1 MKQRIITGVVAILI
15 FIPIIIFSDTFVFPV
30 AMAVLSA
37 VGAYEMAKCITSNTK
52 TSVLSELV
60 SGIFPL
66 LYLFEKVDLLVPM
79 YVVAGVSL
87 ISGLLTL
94 KKKDANKTLTL
105 LFAVGYVLSAFTLM
119 TASRTVFPDKAF
131 LMIFICSWVC
141 DTAAYFTGRAF
152 GKTKLAPKLSP
163 KKTVEGAIGGT
174 FFGGIAMVVFG
185 LLVKYETRTVIA
197 LFFVGI
203 LVAIFSQMGD
213 LYASAYKRKYGIKD
227 YGKLFPGHGGV
238 MDRFDSV
245 LGATIIFPLAMFL
258 AFLRGIGF

>member
-52 TSVLSELV
+52 TSVLSALV

-119 TASRTVFPDKAF
+119 TALPS
-131 LMIFICSWVC
+131 
-141 DTAAYFTGRAF
+141 
-152 GKTKLAPKLSP
+152 
-163 KKTVEGAIGGT
+163 
-174 FFGGIAMVVFG
+174 
-185 LLVKYETRTVIA
+185 
-197 LFFVGI
+197 
-203 LVAIFSQMGD
+203 
-213 LYASAYKRKYGIKD
+213 
-227 YGKLFPGHGGV
+227 
-238 MDRFDSV
+238 
-245 LGATIIFPLAMFL
+245 
-258 AFLRGIGF
+258 

>member
-37 VGAYEMAKCITSNTK
+37 VGAYEMAKCITSK
-52 TSVLSELV
+52 KKISIVCAIV
-60 SGIFPL
+60 SGVFPL
-66 LYLFEKVDLLVPM
+66 LYVFKNVDLVVPM
-79 YVVAGVSL
+79 YILAGLSL
-87 ISGLLTL
+87 LMGLITL
-94 KKKDANKTLTL
+94 KKKEANETVTLV
-105 LFAVGYVLSAFTLM
+105 FAVGYVLSAFTLM
-119 TASRTVFPDKAF
+119 TASRTLFENKAF

-163 KKTVEGAIGGT
+163 KKTVEGAVGGT
-174 FFGGIAMVVFG
+174 LFGGVAMVVFG
-185 LLVKYETRTVIA
+185 LLMKYDTRTVIA
-197 LFFVGI
+197 FFFVGI
-203 LVAIFSQMGD
+203 IVAIFSQMGD

-245 LGATIIFPLAMFL
+245 LGATVIFPLAMIL
-258 AFLRGIGF
+258 AFLKGIGF

>member
-37 VGAYEMAKCITSNTK
+37 VGAYEMAKCITSKTK
-52 TSVLSELV
+52 PSIVCAIL
-60 SGIFPL
+60 SGIIPL
-66 LYLFEKVDLLVPM
+66 LYLLENVRLTVPLYLL
-79 YVVAGVSL
+79 AGISL
-87 ISGLLTL
+87 IAGLVNL
-94 KKKDANKTLTL
+94 KKKDANETVTLV
-105 LFAVGYVLSAFTLM
+105 FAVGYVMSAFALM
-119 TASRTVFPDKAF
+119 TASRTLFEDKAF

-152 GKTKLAPKLSP
+152 GKTKLAPVLSP
-163 KKTVEGAIGGT
+163 KKTIEGAIGGT
-174 FFGGIAMVVFG
+174 LFGGIAMVVYG
-185 LLVKYETRTVIA
+185 LIVKYDTRTVIA
-197 LFFVGI
+197 FFFVGI
-203 LVAIFSQMGD
+203 VVAIFSQMGD

-245 LGATIIFPLAMFL
+245 LGATVIFPLAMFL
-258 AFLRGIGF
+258 AYLRGFGF